1 MITVTVNPSVAMLNI
16 QSGAILNIDE
26 TKTVLTD
33 IFVELGNEKPN
44 IMPIKAYIERNK
56 DCTIGIS
63 GINDKHAIPM
73 FNHVAVTSIQCEF
86 TSKLK
91 MKQIGFIEL
100 STSHQKALREFH
112 CSNMANNAK
121 EALSYI
127 AAFATLEIGSIG
139 SRITNR
145 DMSYEIHIE
154 NLPTDMILNN
164 ITPFVKI
171 QNKNKLNRDRTV
183 GYNLTCQNEV
193 EQFMTA
199 LGMADEYLNAVIHVE
214 AHQERHGLKN
224 EYDGERL
231 HDKSK
236 AIIYKLKLAA

>member
-1 MITVTVNPSVAMLNI
+1 
-16 QSGAILNIDE
+16 
-26 TKTVLTD
+26 
-33 IFVELGNEKPN
+33 
-44 IMPIKAYIERNK
+44 
-56 DCTIGIS
+56 
-63 GINDKHAIPM
+63 M
-73 FNHVAVTSIQCEF
+73 FNHVAITPLQCEF

-91 MKQIGFIEL
+91 MKQIGFVQL
-100 STSHQKALREFH
+100 SNECQKALREFH
-112 CSNMANNAK
+112 SGNLVNLSNSAIEDLK
-121 EALSYI
+121 YI
-127 AAFATLEIGSIG
+127 ASFATLEIGSVG
-139 SRITNR
+139 SRVTNR

-154 NLPTDMILNN
+154 SLPTDLILDT
-164 ITPFVKI
+164 ISPFVKI
-171 QNKNKLNRDRTV
+171 QNNNKLNRNRTI

-214 AHQERHGLKN
+214 AHQERHGLKD